1 MREGPEETRPEVWD
15 ETVTDL
21 APNLARTLSTRYLD
35 LVEAA
40 LTGVLY
46 EDAPMPAW
54 GFTTFDPVAREHG
67 RDWPST
73 ALTMVG
79 TRRLRN
85 FRTLVERVLHDG
97 IPGDI
102 LETGVWRGGA
112 CIMARAVLAAHGV
125 TDRRIVLADS
135 FQGLPPGDG
144 ERFPEDAGSDLHTF
158 EALAVSADTVRANF
172 RKFGLL
178 DDQVL
183 LIEGFFE
190 QTMPTLALDRI
201 AVLRLDG
208 DMYGSTVAV
217 LEGAYDKVSPGGWII
232 IDDYEVVWASK
243 QAVTDFLARRGLVP
257 TFQPID
263 GVGVFFQKPA

>member
-1 MREGPEETRPEVWD
+1 M
-15 ETVTDL
+15 TDL
-21 APNLARTLSTRYLD
+21 RTRYLD
-35 LVEAA
+35 LIEAA

-54 GFTTFDPVAREHG
+54 GFTTYDPTAREHG

-79 TRRLRN
+79 TRRLHN
-85 FRTLVERVLHDG
+85 FRTLIERALQDG

-125 TDRRIVLADS
+125 TDRRVVLADS
-135 FQGLPPGDG
+135 FQGLPPGDPD
-144 ERFPEDAGSDLHTF
+144 RYPADAGSEFHTF
-158 EALAVSADTVRANF
+158 EQLAIPAATVRANF
-172 RKFGLL
+172 QKFGLL

-190 QTMPTLALDRI
+190 QTMPSLPLDRI

-208 DMYGSTVAV
+208 DMYSSTMAV

-232 IDDYEVVWASK
+232 IDDYEVVWPCK
-243 QAVTDFLARRGLVP
+243 QAVTDFLASRNLAP
-257 TFQPID
+257 TLEPID
-263 GVGVFFQKPA
+263 GVGVFFHKPG